1 MRKLPLKMTKIV
13 CTIGPSSNS
22 RQVLKQMILSGMN
35 IARLNFAHGDEASHR
50 KVIQNIRAA
59 AEELGEGVAIMAD
72 LPGPKLRIGRLASES
87 IELVRGQSIR
97 LQAETDE
104 PDNQRIFM
112 NFPRLTEVVKPGD
125 QIYLSDG
132 FLQLEVER
140 IEGQDVICIVNV
152 GGELRSNKGVNLP
165 GVDLGLCAFTEHD
178 RKLLAFAKEMELDAV
193 SQSFVQNASDLL
205 QLRTAAEEIN
215 YTPFI
220 IAKIERA
227 SAVDKLDEILQLSD
241 GIMVARGDLGVEI
254 PIEKIAVVQKEIIRK
269 ANNTGKPVITATHM
283 LESMIDHNRP
293 TRAEA
298 TDVANAIL
306 DGTDCVML
314 SGETAMGKFPIEAI
328 KVMSRI
334 AVVTEPHSHTRST
347 ADNLEKEKKI
357 GNINMDDLISLSI
370 YLGVESL
377 DPVALITPTMSGATS
392 RRLSR
397 FRLPIWI
404 IAVSPNRSTCNG
416 LVFSYGVYP
425 ILEYERPDS
434 WSQYARDVLNEFGIH
449 GELAM
454 LTKGTSA
461 AQKVG
466 TNEIE
471 IIDLSSADKRK
482 IIW

>member
-1 MRKLPLKMTKIV
+1 MKKIPPKMTKIV
-13 CTIGPSSNS
+13 CTIGPSSDS
-22 RQVLKQMILSGMN
+22 LRVLKGMISSGMN
-35 IARLNFAHGDEASHR
+35 IARLNFAHGDEASHER
-50 KVIQNIRAA
+50 VIKTVRAA
-59 AEELGEGVAIMAD
+59 AEEVGERVAIMAD
-72 LPGPKLRIGRLASES
+72 LPGPKLRIGRLASGS
-87 IELVRGQSIR
+87 IDLMRGQKIS
-97 LQAETDE
+97 LQAEIDK
-104 PDNQRIFM
+104 PDDQRIYM
-112 NFPRLTEVVKPGD
+112 NFPRLTEVIKPGD

-132 FLQLEVER
+132 FLELQVEQ
-140 IEGQDVICIVNV
+140 IKGPDVICIVKV

-165 GVDLGLCAFTEHD
+165 GVDLGLCAFTEND
-178 RKLLAFAKEMELDAV
+178 RNLLAFAKEMELDAV
-193 SQSFVQNASDLL
+193 SQSFVQDSTDIL
-205 QLRTAAEEIN
+205 QLRTASEEIS
-215 YTPFI
+215 YRPFI

-227 SAVDKLDEILQLSD
+227 SAVDNLDEILKLTD

-269 ANNTGKPVITATHM
+269 ANIIGKPVITATHM

-328 KVMSRI
+328 EVMSRI
-334 AVVTEPHSHTRST
+334 AVVTEPHSHTRT
-347 ADNLEKEKKI
+347 IADNLERAKKI
-357 GNINMDDLISLSI
+357 GDICMDDLISLSI
-370 YLGVESL
+370 YLGVEAL

-404 IAVSPNRSTCNG
+404 FGVSPNRSTCNG

-425 ILEYERPDS
+425 ILEYERPES
-434 WSQYARDVLNEFGIH
+434 WAQYARDVLNEFGIS

>member
-1 MRKLPLKMTKIV
+1 MRNLPPKMTKIV
-13 CTIGPSSNS
+13 CTIGPSSDS
-22 RQVLKQMILSGMN
+22 PRVLKQMISSGMN
-35 IARLNFAHGDEASHR
+35 ITRLNFAHGEEASHER
-50 KVIQNIRAA
+50 VIRNIRAA
-59 AEELGEGVAIMAD
+59 AEEMHERVAILAD

-87 IELVRGQSIR
+87 IDLVRGQKLC
-97 LQAETDE
+97 LQSEDDK
-104 PDNQRIFM
+104 PDDQRIYM
-112 NFPRLTEVVKPGD
+112 NFPRLTDVIKPGD

-140 IEGQDVICIVNV
+140 IDGPDVICTVKV

-165 GVDLGLCAFTEHD
+165 GVDLGLCAFTEND
-178 RKLLAFAKEMELDAV
+178 RKLLAFAKEMGLDAV
-193 SQSFVQNASDLL
+193 SQSFVQNASDI
-205 QLRTAAEEIN
+205 QALRNAAQELN
-215 YTPFI
+215 YNPFI

-227 SAVDKLDEILQLSD
+227 SAVDNLDEILQLAD

-254 PIEKIAVVQKEIIRK
+254 PIERIALVQKEIIRK
-269 ANNTGKPVITATHM
+269 ANIIGKPVITATHM

-314 SGETAMGKFPIEAI
+314 SGETAMGKFPVESIE
-328 KVMSRI
+328 VMSRI
-334 AVVTEPHSHTRST
+334 SVVTEPHSHTRSM
-347 ADNLEKEKKI
+347 ADNLERAKKM
-357 GNINMDDLISLSI
+357 GNICMDDLISLSI
-370 YLGVESL
+370 YLGVEVL

-404 IAVSPNRSTCNG
+404 IAVSPNSSTCKG

-425 ILEYERPDS
+425 ILEYERPEN
-434 WSQYARDVLNEFGIH
+434 WAQYARDILHDFGIT

-471 IIDLSSADKRK
+471 IIDLSSADERK